1 MRISGFILVI
11 DSYLVR
17 KGLLSMLNRIQGVRV
32 LKEFGSSDPFMIYL
46 ENHPVDFIIISQS
59 GFDRSLDLF
68 MAKPE
73 LLEKTIL
80 LKDPGTEEAL
90 QKESSPHTPASIHLM
105 DEKETLIEKLRNLVD
120 NQDEIVGGKRS
131 PELSPRE
138 ITIVRLVST
147 GLTNRQIAEKLFL
160 SAHTV
165 MTHRK
170 NISSKLGIKSV
181 SGLTIY
187 AIVNNIITIDEVSSK
202 PAR

>member
-17 KGLLSMLNRIQGVRV
+17 KGMAAILNRIHGVRV
-32 LKEFGSSDPFMIYL
+32 LKEFSADDPFMAYL
-46 ENHPVDFIIISQS
+46 KNHPVDFLIMGQS
-59 GFDRSLDLF
+59 EFDRSADLF
-68 MAKPE
+68 ISDPG

-80 LKDPGTEEAL
+80 IREGGEEESGTLVPKHDARTLIHLHENKESIIRKMLELLDPGDL
-90 QKESSPHTPASIHLM
+90 S
-105 DEKETLIEKLRNLVD
+105 ETTSLSMN
-120 NQDEIVGGKRS
+120 
-131 PELSPRE
+131 LSPRE
-138 ITIVRLVST
+138 TTILRMVSM
-147 GLTNRQIAEKLFL
+147 GLTNREIAEKLFL

-187 AIVNNIITIDEVSSK
+187 AIVNNIITIEEVSSL
-202 PAR
+202 PAK